1 MSYLYQMDM
10 ENTVPPPPYFGV
22 AESKTSL
29 ILPIR
34 DSGVELWGG
43 PNERWGVLKN
53 RAMHSVRVNM
63 DATTRYAT
71 HTGWRGTLS
80 VCLFFFGMNSL

>member
-34 DSGVELWGG
+34 DGGVELWG
-43 PNERWGVLKN
+43 VL
-53 RAMHSVRVNM
+53 MS
-63 DATTRYAT
+63 
-71 HTGWRGTLS
+71 GGGS
-80 VCLFFFGMNSL
+80 